1 LRANSLYINVG
12 DFVDNNPSDGSG
24 QIHSAIGG
32 EDLWSFENLGQV
44 SSDYNP
50 TTDKTTILYR
60 AEAKFGFEVT
70 AYTTVGLRDVD
81 PSFSVSKYETETY
94 LWVDKFDVNWNKGT
108 NIAEYKVGYYAV
120 DFNVRYSHEYNGQFP
135 ITIGLKDLKE
145 GSGELVLGDYTFD
158 MITLAYDVRTV
169 KCTNRYDNTVGD
181 YEDIYVSF
189 NAVDE
194 GYLSLVSVT
203 EQTANQEV
211 MDFINQANI
220 GWKKGNT
227 GSPITLQ
234 NYKVGGTGRT
244 ETCSLSSAGGDLSQ
258 FNLETIL
265 QPEITETRQYNTITW
280 AKIWWDYDCNILS
293 PCGMGFDAGPST
305 MDLPRRISAKAINRF
320 MHWGFEADFDL
331 YTTVVIAGEL
341 SESELADPDF
351 SQGDWVWDDTWQG
364 DIPTLPEDTTE
375 SDILGIIWSFIFII
389 IAIFVIIVFIY
400 LSPSILPVVKRGI
413 KSTSKKRGVK
423 NG

>member
-1 LRANSLYINVG
+1 M
-12 DFVDNNPSDGSG
+12 
-24 QIHSAIGG
+24 
-32 EDLWSFENLGQV
+32 
-44 SSDYNP
+44 
-50 TTDKTTILYR
+50 
-60 AEAKFGFEVT
+60 
-70 AYTTVGLRDVD
+70 
-81 PSFSVSKYETETY
+81 
-94 LWVDKFDVNWNKGT
+94 WVDKFDVNWNKGT

-120 DFNVRYSHEYNGQFP
+120 DFNVRYNHEYNGYFP

-158 MITLAYDVRTV
+158 MITIAYDVRTV
-169 KCTNRYDNTVGD
+169 KCTNRYDDTVGD

-194 GYLSLVSVT
+194 GSLSLVSVT
-203 EQTANQEV
+203 EQTANKEV
-211 MDFINQANI
+211 MDYINQEADI
-220 GWKKGNT
+220 GWVKGNI

-244 ETCSLSSAGGDLSQ
+244 ETCTLSSAGGDLSQ
-258 FNLETIL
+258 FNLATIL

-280 AKIWWDYDCNILS
+280 AKIWWDYDDLPFIS
-293 PCGMGFDAGPST
+293 PAGMGFDAGPST
-305 MDLPRRISAKAINRF
+305 KDVPRRVSAKAINRF
-320 MHWGFEADFDL
+320 MHWELEGDFDL

-375 SDILGIIWSFIFII
+375 SDILGIIWLFTWIII
-389 IAIFVIIVFIY
+389 IAFIVYIFIQIGIPIIKGVGKG
-400 LSPSILPVVKRGI
+400 LRVKQKLER
-413 KSTSKKRGVK
+413 S
-423 NG
+423 